1 MPQLPCVGR
10 WGLFAR
16 LPTVLGLHLPALLI
30 LKHMP
35 KNYINHVDTYN
46 DHSKSLTIN
55 ASAVN
60 VPELLR
66 AFMED
71 EQPKQESPVD
81 DILPI
86 PPKGKYTKVR
96 EYITERCR
104 FDKDFKNYV
113 DTHTRVDLC
122 KRLTDEFGWDVDE
135 HHLGVNMNRN
145 RKT

>member
-1 MPQLPCVGR
+1 
-10 WGLFAR
+10 
-16 LPTVLGLHLPALLI
+16 
-30 LKHMP
+30 MP

-71 EQPKQESPVD
+71 EQPKSESPVD

-104 FDKDFKNYV
+104 YDKDFKNYV

-145 RKT
+145 RKN